1 MKPVSQEEVKLAVD
15 SINDNQESLNIGELK
30 GKVDNLES
38 IILILKECWNTKG
51 GNEKQ
56 TKLKELVD
64 QELDFSKVEGTINNI
79 KSTTIS
85 YTTISKQR
93 ILNYGDNLPNL
104 HSIN

>member
-1 MKPVSQEEVKLAVD
+1 MKQVSQEEVKLAVD
-15 SINDNQESLNIGELK
+15 SINDNQESLNVGDLK
-30 GKVDNLES
+30 TKIDNLES

>member
-1 MKPVSQEEVKLAVD
+1 MKQVSQEEVKLAVD
-15 SINDNQESLNIGELK
+15 SINDNQESLNVGDLK
-30 GKVDNLES
+30 TKIDNLES

-64 QELDFSKVEGTINNI
+64 QELDFSKIEGIIDNI
-79 KSTTIS
+79 KNTTIS

-93 ILNYGDNLPNL
+93 ILNYGNNLPNL